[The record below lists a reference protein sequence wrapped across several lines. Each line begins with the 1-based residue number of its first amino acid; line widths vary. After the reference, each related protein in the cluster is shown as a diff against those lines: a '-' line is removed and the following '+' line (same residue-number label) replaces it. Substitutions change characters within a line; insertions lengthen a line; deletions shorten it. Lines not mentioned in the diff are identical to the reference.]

1 MTISLI
7 VLAYNE
13 TNFIKR
19 VIEKYHKKFYEI
31 IIVNDSSTD
40 GTTQILKDLSTSIN
54 NLYLIE
60 NDKNV
65 GAGRS
70 LFNGIKYFLK
80 TESDYLIKI
89 DGDDQFDEE
98 DVDFLIEKVKNE
110 HFDFIKCD
118 RFWTQ
123 GIIGKIPNIRYFG
136 NAFASFLI
144 KFTTGNWQINDP
156 LNGLFLFSKSAIL
169 NLHLPRLFNRYGYP
183 FFLTAEIAKKSIN
196 SELKI
201 GQYKN
206 KVKYDD
212 ETSTL
217 NAFTMFFK
225 LTWYTLKNYYLKII
239 LKLRISELQ
248 TSAIVDVFGQVFL
261 IASIYSISRFIGIR
275 YFGLLGGSQAIWFL
289 VFLILFIIFSIMV
302 TLSQKI
308 ESSIS
313 KGKFVKLN

>member
-40 GTTQILKDLSTSIN
+40 GTTEILKDLSTSIN

-156 LNGLFLFSKSAIL
+156 LNGLFLFSKSAIS

-206 KVKYDD
+206 KVKYED

-225 LTWYTLKNYYLKII
+225 LTWYTIKNYYSKII
-239 LKLRISELQ
+239 LKLRISDLQ
-248 TSAIVDVFGQVFL
+248 SSAMIDLFGQIML
-261 IASIYSISRFIGIR
+261 GASIFSILRFYLIR
-275 YFGLLGGSQAIWFL
+275 YTDLQGPQGIWFI
-289 VFLILFIIFSIMV
+289 VFLILFFVFVLVAII
-302 TLSQKI
+302 SQKI
-308 ESSIS
+308 ESSVA